1 MFTYGNLEIFKKILK
16 KKKNN
21 KQGAVYATS
30 WRYFTSRKSFLK
42 MNGTWVHLNLKMNEI
57 LKDET
62 QKINTC
68 SNSTVETVEKGVTRS
83 KLTIETV
90 EQ

>member
-1 MFTYGNLEIFKKILK
+1 
-16 KKKNN
+16 
-21 KQGAVYATS
+21 
-30 WRYFTSRKSFLK
+30 

-68 SNSTVETVEKGVTRS
+68 SNSTVETVEKGVSCS
-83 KLTIETV
+83 KLTIKTV
-90 EQ
+90 ER